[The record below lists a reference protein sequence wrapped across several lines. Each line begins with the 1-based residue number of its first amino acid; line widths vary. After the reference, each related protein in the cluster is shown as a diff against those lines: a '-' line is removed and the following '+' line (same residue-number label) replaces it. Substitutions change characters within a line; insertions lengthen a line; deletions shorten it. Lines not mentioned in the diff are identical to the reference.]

1 MKRFPKVLILRG
13 LILCVA
19 ACAASF
25 AQVAADANAG
35 YKTAEGRANVAKVLN
50 DPARAE
56 RQKPRDIVD
65 ALDLKPG
72 ASVADVGTGTG
83 FMLPYLSHAVGDTG
97 HVFGE
102 DIQSDFLDK
111 AKMKVWL
118 DRLKNIQFLLGTD
131 HDPNLPA
138 DTLEGVL
145 VLDVYHHFDYPEAM
159 LEHIHDSLLSD
170 GKLVIVEYFKRPG
183 AMNNP
188 DPNFA
193 VRHIRLDE
201 DGLIQEVEANGFRL
215 VSTRDLV
222 PKSQYIAVFKKK

>member
-1 MKRFPKVLILRG
+1 MRKLPRL
-13 LILCVA
+13 LILCVFIGSFV
-19 ACAASF
+19 ACAVSF
-25 AQVAADANAG
+25 AQVATDANEG
-35 YKTAEGRANVAKVLN
+35 YKTAEGRANVAKTLN

-83 FMLPYLSHAVGDTG
+83 FMLPYLSHAVGDSG
-97 HVFGE
+97 HVIGE
-102 DIQSDFLDK
+102 DIQSDFLDN
-111 AKMKVWL
+111 AKMKV
-118 DRLKNIQFLLGTD
+118 RLYRLNNVQFILGTD

-170 GKLVIVEYFKRPG
+170 GKLVIVEYFKRRG

-188 DPNFA
+188 DPDFA
-193 VRHIRLDE
+193 LRHIRLDQ
-201 DGLIQEVEANGFRL
+201 DDLIKEVEGSGFRL

-222 PKSQYIAVFKKK
+222 PKSQYIAVFARK